1 MQVNIKKILVEITFH
16 MLPEGIPKDDN
27 NIISTITLV
36 PPEISKSELAES
48 EKNELNETEEST
60 PENEKIEA
68 EEISIQPEIEG
79 DIYY

>member
-1 MQVNIKKILVEITFH
+1 